1 MPSVLCSGS
10 IEAADA
16 AAHDAISPVTALSQE
31 KLLRSLEQR
40 LSTQSIKQR
49 LITTT
54 QLDPIMDDEAAMK
67 KLAEVKAKAEQA
79 LEDARAAAEKK
90 LAEAKA
96 AAQKTL
102 ELVYEGTPPAPD
114 PPATPDPTTAAPC
127 MTNCKC
133 TLDEAMQL
141 VTVVLQNLS
150 EKKKKKDEAVMK
162 LLERMFDPQKN
173 PAPPPNQC
181 FTCLKWCA
189 TSGWTPE
196 ATSCMACVSAASQST
211 AVPTMV
217 PWRWWPNST
226 NSSNIR
232 YQFRYQSR
240 SAEVNFGNGVVG
252 LDFVNREVPLPIGR
266 HNRPLFSALPWR

>member
-1 MPSVLCSGS
+1 
-10 IEAADA
+10 
-16 AAHDAISPVTALSQE
+16 
-31 KLLRSLEQR
+31 
-40 LSTQSIKQR
+40 
-49 LITTT
+49 
-54 QLDPIMDDEAAMK
+54 MK

-79 LEDARAAAEKK
+79 LEDARAAADKK

-96 AAQKTL
+96 AAQKAL

-114 PPATPDPTTAAPC
+114 PPATPDPTTAAPTPAPIKSPNSKTTEWPTPAPC

-133 TLDEAMQL
+133 TLDEAMQV

-150 EKKKKKDEAVMK
+150 EKKKEKDEAVMK
-162 LLERMFDPQKN
+162 LLEHMFDPQKN

-232 YQFRYQSR
+232 YQFPYQSR
-240 SAEVNFGNGVVG
+240 SAEVNFGNGAVG

-266 HNRPLFSALPWR
+266 HNRPPLLGPPMEVEQASLFVRCAQSYSLRSCIRK

>member
-1 MPSVLCSGS
+1 MLCSGS

-54 QLDPIMDDEAAMK
+54 TQLDPIMDDEAAMK

-96 AAQKTL
+96 AAQKAL
-102 ELVYEGTPPAPD
+102 ELVNEG
-114 PPATPDPTTAAPC
+114 C

-133 TLDEAMQL
+133 TLDEAMQV

-150 EKKKKKDEAVMK
+150 EKKKEKDEAVMK
-162 LLERMFDPQKN
+162 LLEHMFDPQKN

-196 ATSCMACVSAASQST
+196 ATSCMACVSVASQST
-211 AVPTMV
+211 ADYGALAMV
-217 PWRWWPNST
+217 AELHKLVQYPIPIPIPIP
-226 NSSNIR
+226 IR
-232 YQFRYQSR
+232 R
-240 SAEVNFGNGVVG
+240 S
-252 LDFVNREVPLPIGR
+252 
-266 HNRPLFSALPWR
+266 